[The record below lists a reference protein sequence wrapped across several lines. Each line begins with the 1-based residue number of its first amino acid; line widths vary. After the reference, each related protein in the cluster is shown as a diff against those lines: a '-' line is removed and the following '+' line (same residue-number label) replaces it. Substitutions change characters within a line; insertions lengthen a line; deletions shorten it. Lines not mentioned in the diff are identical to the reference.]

1 MYQQLKRT
9 LLSILGWLCVILGVF
24 GAFLPLLPTT
34 PFLIAALACFAKS
47 SPRFHAM
54 LLNNRWFGPALQQW
68 EQTKTIQTS
77 TKKKAILIV
86 IATFSVSIFILAGR
100 PELQLMLM
108 NLCLLVLANVV
119 RLKETPNTIRN

>member
-9 LLSILGWLCVILGVF
+9 LLSILGWLCVILGVL

-54 LLNNRWFGPALQQW
+54 LLNNRWFGPSLKQW
-68 EQTKTIQTS
+68 EQTKTVQPQ
-77 TKKKAILIV
+77 TKKKAMLIV
-86 IATFSVSIFILAGR
+86 IATFAFSIWVLAGR
-100 PELQLMLM
+100 AELQLMLM
-108 NLCLLVLANVV
+108 TLCLIVLANIY
-119 RLKETPNTIRN
+119 RLNEPK